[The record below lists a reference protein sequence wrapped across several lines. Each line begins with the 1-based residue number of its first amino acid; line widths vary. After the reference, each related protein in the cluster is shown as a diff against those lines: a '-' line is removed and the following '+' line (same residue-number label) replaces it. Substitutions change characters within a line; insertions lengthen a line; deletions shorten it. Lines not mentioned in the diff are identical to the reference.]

1 MDIPFDQY
9 SQPIIE
15 KYGLKRVGHEWHGP
29 CPNCGGDDRFWIAD
43 HNGNLKH
50 HCRKDCALSDRTRQ
64 MEQDGLL
71 PKFEPRVSDLPRQ
84 PKRDVPYHIQK
95 RIELAGTGAVCDG
108 NTVVVEMRDIETD
121 ELRGHQFIG
130 PDGSKRFSP
139 GMKKEGAGT
148 FIGEKSQF
156 LYVTEGWADAV
167 VLYLVTGQQV
177 FFALDANSVPASAK
191 QLKATGY
198 NVVVAADNDE
208 AGRKAVQAAG
218 LPHVTPPVVKDWWDL
233 WDSEGEAA
241 VRAALENVVDPVTVS
256 MTSGYKIWNGN
267 ELLKAD
273 FPPTEWLLKPYL
285 PTPTLALIA
294 GAPKVGKSW
303 IAMEFGLQ
311 VAEAGYGTLYIASED
326 NEQRFQ
332 SRLRRLRPFAVSEDF
347 KVLPMLSSEK
357 ALPQGVAALDL
368 ITNFVTE
375 NPNLRC
381 VIIDTVAAIRN
392 PSEREKNY
400 EVTSTEFGNLRQLAH
415 KLGIA
420 IVVVH
425 HNRKSTGME
434 TSPIEMILGSTG
446 ISATVETIMVLQ
458 RQKGTQDINM
468 LLTGKDIDEQELMF
482 KWTAEGYQAAGVS
495 VEAALGDTQRAVLN
509 VIREQPR
516 CTQHF
521 IAEEISRDKS
531 QVSKAVGRLIEC
543 GLVQRVDDGTLA
555 PSN

>member
-43 HNGNLKH
+43 HNGKLKH
-50 HCRKDCALSDRTRQ
+50 HCRKDCALSDRTRH

-71 PKFEPRVSDLPRQ
+71 PKFEPRVPDLPRP
-84 PKRDVPYHIQK
+84 PKCDVPYHIQK

-108 NTVVVEMRDIETD
+108 NTVVIEIGDFETG
-121 ELRGHQFIG
+121 EFRGKQFIN

-148 FIGEKSQF
+148 FIGEKSDV

-167 VLYLVTGQQV
+167 VLHLATGQQA
-177 FFALDANSVPASAK
+177 FFALDANTLPASAK
-191 QLKATGY
+191 QLKENGY

-233 WDSEGEAA
+233 WNSEGETA
-241 VRAALENVVDPVTVS
+241 VRAALENIVDPVTIS
-256 MTSGYKIWNGN
+256 MTSGYQIWGGD
-267 ELLKAD
+267 ELFNAD

-285 PTPTLALIA
+285 PQPTLALIA

-311 VAEAGYGTLYIASED
+311 VAEAGYGTLYIATED
-326 NEQRFQ
+326 NAQRIKA
-332 SRLRRLRPFAVSEDF
+332 RLRRLRPFAVSPQF
-347 KVLPMLSSEK
+347 KVLPMLSNEQS
-357 ALPQGVAALDL
+357 LPHGAAALEL
-368 ITNFVTE
+368 ITNFVSE

-381 VIIDTVAAIRN
+381 IIIDTIAAIRN

-400 EVTSTEFGNLRQLAH
+400 DVTSTEFGNLRKLAH
-415 KLGIA
+415 DLGVA
-420 IVVVH
+420 IVAVH

-434 TSPIEMILGSTG
+434 ASPVEMILGSTG

-458 RQKGTQDINM
+458 RQKGTQDLNM
-468 LLTGKDIDEQELMF
+468 LLTGKDIEEQELTF
-482 KWTAEGYQAAGVS
+482 KWTAHGYQAAGVS
-495 VEAALGDTQRAVLN
+495 VEAALGDTQRAVLS
-509 VIREQPR
+509 VIRQQPR

-521 IAEEISRDKS
+521 IAEEIKRDKS

-543 GLVQRVDDGTLA
+543 GLVQRLDDGTLG
-555 PSN
+555 PNT